1 MNSNLREGTKE
12 KRHLYTHSGYALRKL
27 HVLPVPLFPRY
38 IPVLFYRFEKA
49 FLTLSPLVAPSL
61 SFSLAHFFFSQ
72 SCVCAWVLS
81 PDIFFSHSEIRRV
94 YLAEITLLLSS

>member
-12 KRHLYTHSGYALRKL
+12 KRRLYTHSGCALRKL

-61 SFSLAHFFFSQ
+61 SFSLAHFFFRRAAFARGF
-72 SCVCAWVLS
+72 CL
-81 PDIFFSHSEIRRV
+81 PIFFSHTPKYAAYI
-94 YLAEITLLLSS
+94 